1 MLEVKMKH
9 DSQVLASIN
18 LNGNKTVG
26 SAYVDFSKLDT
37 DFPSNMPKG
46 K

>member
-1 MLEVKMKH
+1 MLEVKMKR
-9 DSQVLASIN
+9 DLQVPAPIN

-26 SAYVDFSKLDT
+26 SAYVDFLKLDI